1 MLGKIP
7 SYGYMVGS
15 EIKAKDSR
23 DLFTYAGDADP
34 KFTGGIINTF
44 KINNFDFTISAAFN
58 LKQTVM
64 RKPSYNSA
72 LIDPGRNYSKEV
84 LNMWTPIN
92 TSGTMPGLTGNDP
105 YDGTDNWML
114 TKWFDDAAPIKYYN
128 YLDIWAKETS
138 YIRISSLRLGYT
150 LPKAVLDKLR
160 LENVRFTVEGR
171 NLFVFG
177 TNYNGYFD
185 PETYGNIYAQPIQR
199 SFSLGLNV
207 TF

>member
-1 MLGKIP
+1 
-7 SYGYMVGS
+7 
-15 EIKAKDSR
+15 
-23 DLFTYAGDADP
+23 
-34 KFTGGIINTF
+34 
-44 KINNFDFTISAAFN
+44 
-58 LKQTVM
+58 
-64 RKPSYNSA
+64 
-72 LIDPGRNYSKEV
+72 
-84 LNMWTPIN
+84 MWTPIN
-92 TSGTMPGLTGNDP
+92 TNGTLPALTGNDP

-114 TKWFDDAAPIKYYN
+114 TKWFDGGAPINYYN

-138 YIRISSLRLGYT
+138 YIRISSMRLGYT

-160 LENVRFTVEGR
+160 LDNVRFTVEGR

-177 TNYNGYFD
+177 TDYKGYFD